1 MSIIKLFGNTEMDNC
16 HNGVLFLSLLFNWI
30 VFIEMKIIFS
40 LIKTFL
46 CMVVNVEVFALL

>member
-1 MSIIKLFGNTEMDNC
+1 MSIIKLFGKSEMDNC

-46 CMVVNVEVFALL
+46 CMVVNVEVFALI